1 MFVVVCISG
10 QTKKK
15 KIRKVCFQLTVQK
28 FKCVKLLGFCSLKR
42 FVQAGV
48 AYTFPETWSG
58 QVANSY
64 ETCSDSGE
72 KAFKLF
78 FLLCFC
84 YFYPQ
89 RHFGKV
95 TYQRHAALKI
105 CQQNFK

>member
-15 KIRKVCFQLTVQK
+15 KKIRNVCFQLTVQK
-28 FKCVKLLGFCSLKR
+28 FKCVKLLGFCSPKR
-42 FVQAGV
+42 FIQAGV

-58 QVANSY
+58 QVANSF

-78 FLLCFC
+78 F
-84 YFYPQ
+84 YFV
-89 RHFGKV
+89 F
-95 TYQRHAALKI
+95 AI
-105 CQQNFK
+105 CPPKGIVVK